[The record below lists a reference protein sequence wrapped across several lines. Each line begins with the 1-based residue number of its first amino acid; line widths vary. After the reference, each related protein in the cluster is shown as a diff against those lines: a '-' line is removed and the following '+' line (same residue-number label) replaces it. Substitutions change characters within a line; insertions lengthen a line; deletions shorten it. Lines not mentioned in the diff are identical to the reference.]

1 MLVER
6 RVHLVVEVVQERRHA
21 PELLV
26 LAELPRVRG
35 RGRLDGER
43 VPQQRLALRV
53 ARERLPGTFASR
65 LHRRLILAGHPEPVT
80 KPCQLGSRIPKRLA
94 LRNAAA
100 YTNSTLKSST
110 LGAGYASRYLSSG
123 PGHRSRN
130 LPDRFG
136 RNGSCRRQR
145 VEVRARHRSASA
157 AYPRTGGDDR
167 GEARGGA
174 ARWRRDSRSLPRPVR
189 RMREL

>member
-65 LHRRLILAGHPEPVT
+65 PHRRLILAGHPEPVT
-80 KPCQLGSRIPKRLA
+80 RPCQLGSRIPKRLA
-94 LRNAAA
+94 LRNAAE
-100 YTNSTLKSST
+100 YPNSTPYIAST
-110 LGAGYASRYLSSG
+110 LGAGYASRYLASG

-130 LPDRFG
+130 LPDR
-136 RNGSCRRQR
+136 
-145 VEVRARHRSASA
+145 
-157 AYPRTGGDDR
+157 
-167 GEARGGA
+167 
-174 ARWRRDSRSLPRPVR
+174 
-189 RMREL
+189 